1 MKITDN
7 YPLSVDRTRKKDKLL
22 ERFLVQM
29 KTTNIF
35 CLILVLTAT
44 GLTHAADDQG
54 RIYDHIRP

>member
-35 CLILVLTAT
+35 CLILVLT